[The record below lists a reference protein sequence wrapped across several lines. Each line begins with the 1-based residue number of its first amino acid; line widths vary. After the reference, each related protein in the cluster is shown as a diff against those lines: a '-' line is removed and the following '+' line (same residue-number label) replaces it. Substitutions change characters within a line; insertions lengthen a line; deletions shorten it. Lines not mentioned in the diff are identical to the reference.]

1 MPKLKILSG
10 SEVIKILEGFGFAVA
25 SQKGSHVKLKRQRE
39 AGNNQILTIP
49 NHKELDRG
57 TLRAI
62 LRQASRYIPEAELI
76 PHFYER

>member
-10 SEVIKILEGFGFAVA
+10 SEVIKILEGFGFTVA

-39 AGNNQILTIP
+39 TGSNQILTIP

-62 LRQASRYIPEAELI
+62 LRQASRYIPEAELT
-76 PHFYER
+76 PHFYEQ